1 MDSRAEE
8 ELYQHLVALG
18 YPEASI
24 VYQPGLLPIGAV
36 RYRPDFALIDPATK
50 DVLAVIELKGGHG
63 LAHIDEVAKHLR
75 SYAAA
80 LHRGATQSFVATPS
94 ERGAGFDFF
103 TLDESGRFKQVPSSF
118 LQFGALR
125 SGRGAVNKEV
135 QAEAIARVTDHFEVV
150 CFILALVG
158 IAVVAADFVC
168 AQFGIVLLTS
178 YRMIVLGAVAAL
190 VVAPY
195 LQKFRGLGI
204 EFERPSKHPKG

>member
-1 MDSRAEE
+1 MDSHAEE
-8 ELYQHLVALG
+8 DLYRHLVELG

-24 VYQPGLLPIGAV
+24 VYQPRLLPIGSV
-36 RYRPDFALIDPATK
+36 RYRPDFALIDPETD

-75 SYAAA
+75 GYAAA

-94 ERGAGFDFF
+94 EHGAGFEFF
-103 TLDESGRFKQVPSSF
+103 TLDERGHFKQVPSSF

-125 SGRGAVNKEV
+125 SGRSAANKEV
-135 QAEAIARVTDHFEVV
+135 QAEARARVTDHFEVV
-150 CFILALVG
+150 CFILAAFG
-158 IAVVAADFVC
+158 IAVVIADFAC
-168 AQFGIVLLTS
+168 AQFNIVVLTS

-204 EFERPSKHPKG
+204 EFERPSKQAQG